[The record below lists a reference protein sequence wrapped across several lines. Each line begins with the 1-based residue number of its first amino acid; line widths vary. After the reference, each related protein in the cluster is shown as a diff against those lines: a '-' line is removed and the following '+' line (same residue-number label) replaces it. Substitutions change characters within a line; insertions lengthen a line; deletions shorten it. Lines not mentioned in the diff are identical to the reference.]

1 MSPAAGFVAF
11 FLVTLAFLAG
21 VVASGR
27 KGARRV
33 HVRLVAGAVLSLG
46 ITIFYAEQLGDRY
59 DLESAGWITPF
70 HLSIAKATT
79 AAYLLPVFSG
89 IRLWRRDSG
98 RGLHRALA
106 YAVLALT
113 LATAASGTAMIL
125 SAEPLGESGPAPRV
139 GP

>member
-1 MSPAAGFVAF
+1 M
-11 FLVTLAFLAG
+11 
-21 VVASGR
+21 
-27 KGARRV
+27 
-33 HVRLVAGAVLSLG
+33 
-46 ITIFYAEQLGDRY
+46 
-59 DLESAGWITPF
+59 
-70 HLSIAKATT
+70 
-79 AAYLLPVFSG
+79 FSG